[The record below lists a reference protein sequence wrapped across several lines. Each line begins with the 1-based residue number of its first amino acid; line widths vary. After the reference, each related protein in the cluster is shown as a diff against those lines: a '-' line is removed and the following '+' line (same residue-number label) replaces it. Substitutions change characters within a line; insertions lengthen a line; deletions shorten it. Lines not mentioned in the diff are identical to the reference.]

1 MSRPE
6 VSDVFRAIADPTRR
20 GILDGLVAGEATAGE
35 IAGRFALTF
44 PAVSQHLKVLREVG
58 LVSERRD
65 GRNRRYRLRPEPL
78 REVGD
83 WIARYERFW
92 SDKLDALGRYLEEEG

>member
-20 GILDGLVAGEATAGE
+20 GLLDGLIAGEATAGE
-35 IAGRFALTF
+35 LARRFDLTF

-58 LVSERRD
+58 LVTERRD

-83 WIARYERFW
+83 WIGRYERFW
-92 SDKLDALGRYLEEEG
+92 SAKLDALGRYLEEEG